1 MAIYHLSTT
10 IITRSTGRTA
20 IGAAAYMSCSEI
32 TSEYD
37 GIHHNYTRKQGLVFE
52 RIFLPD
58 CAPAAWADR
67 ATLWNAVEKAEKA
80 KDSRLARLVI
90 LALPVELNREQ
101 QIQLLSKYVEESFVE
116 QGMCAD
122 ACIHDTDG
130 HNPHAH
136 IMLTVRPLNPD
147 GTWQKKTEKEY
158 LCARD
163 GEEGGFT
170 AAEFVQAQ
178 QEGWEKQY
186 PYQVGKKK
194 VYMTSSEAQEKNLV
208 RASKNP
214 KCTRYGRQNPISER
228 WNSEEQLLAWREA
241 WATAANQALE
251 QNRREERIDHRSHA
265 ARGLD
270 EQPTIHEGVEAQAME
285 RKGFVSDRCELNRQ
299 IRRDNVLL
307 RELKVLVASLVEAAK
322 NAISIL
328 AEKLAAI
335 WQRMVE
341 LEYLNLEL
349 VDEQAQVRA
358 ELKPVLNLYN
368 EYMRIEQEIGYKKME
383 LSGLQEQRK
392 KLPITELGRRRK
404 LGQEIDAKKDEIQ
417 SWERNK
423 AYFYRAHSDLDEEK
437 MRGIEKQVQAGSKRL
452 EVLIGTKRN
461 NQGIL
466 QKLETQYQE
475 AMQGSEIPNND
486 DFKEALIHLREEK
499 QEQLEQRL
507 KTQIGGRLMTFRF
520 TEAIQ
525 RVAVRLGEIAS
536 REGKETRRTS
546 VISILKDMESKPG
559 NGKESSRGKPVR

>member
-1 MAIYHLSTT
+1 
-10 IITRSTGRTA
+10 
-20 IGAAAYMSCSEI
+20 MSCSEI

-52 RIFLPD
+52 RVFLP
-58 CAPAAWADR
+58 AYVPAAWANR
-67 ATLWNAVEKAEKA
+67 AKLWNAVEEAEKA

-101 QIQLLSKYVEESFVE
+101 QMRLLSKYVRENFVE

-122 ACIHDTDG
+122 VCIHDIDG

-136 IMLTVRPLNPD
+136 VMLTVRPLNPD

-163 GEEGGFT
+163 GEECGFT
-170 AAEFVQAQ
+170 AVEFVQAQ
-178 QEGWEKQY
+178 QNGWEKQY

-228 WNSEEQLLAWREA
+228 WNSEEQLRAWREA

-251 QNRREERIDHRSHA
+251 QNGREERIDHRSHA

-299 IRRDNVLL
+299 IRRGNALL
-307 RELKVLVASLVEAAK
+307 RELKALVASLVEAAK
-322 NAISIL
+322 NAVSIL
-328 AEKLAAI
+328 AEKLAAL

-341 LEYLNLEL
+341 VEYWNLEL
-349 VDEQAQVRA
+349 TDKQAQVRA

-368 EYMRIEQEIGYKKME
+368 EYMRIEQEINHRKTE

-392 KLPITELGRRRK
+392 ELPITELGKRRK
-404 LGQEIDAKKDEIQ
+404 LGQEIDAKKNEIQ
-417 SWERNK
+417 NWERNK

-437 MRGIEKQVQAGSKRL
+437 IRSMGKQVQAGKKQL
-452 EVLIGTKRN
+452 EALSSTKRE

-466 QKLETQYQE
+466 QELETQYQE
-475 AMQGSEIPNND
+475 EMKESEIPNND

-499 QEQLEQRL
+499 QEQLIQRL
-507 KTQIGGRLMTFRF
+507 MARIGRHFVAFRF

-525 RVAVRLGEIAS
+525 KVAVRLDEIAS
-536 REGKETRRTS
+536 RERNETGRAS
-546 VISILKDMESKPG
+546 VIGVLRDMDSKPR
-559 NGKESSRGKPVR
+559 NRKESSRGKPIR

>member
-37 GIHHNYTRKQGLVFE
+37 GIHHNYTKKQGLVYE
-52 RIFLPD
+52 RVFLPD

-67 ATLWNAVEKAEKA
+67 ATLWNAVEEAEKA

-101 QIQLLSKYVEESFVE
+101 QIQLLSKYVQENFAE

-122 ACIHDTDG
+122 VCIHDTDG

-136 IMLTVRPLNPD
+136 VMLTVRPLNPD

-158 LCARD
+158 LCVRD
-163 GEEGGFT
+163 GEERGFT
-170 AAEFVQAQ
+170 ATEFAQAQ
-178 QEGWEKQY
+178 QDGWEKQY

-194 VYMTSSEAQEKNLV
+194 VYMTAPEAQEKNLI

-228 WNSEEQLLAWREA
+228 WNSEEQLQAWREA

-251 QNRREERIDHRSHA
+251 QSGREERIDHRSHA

-285 RKGFVSDRCELNRQ
+285 RKGFASDRCEMNRQ
-299 IRRDNVLL
+299 IRKDNALL
-307 RELKVLVASLVEAAK
+307 RELKALVASLVEATKSAV
-322 NAISIL
+322 SIL
-328 AEKLAAI
+328 AEKLAAL
-335 WQRMVE
+335 WLRMVE
-341 LEYLNLEL
+341 VEYLNLEL
-349 VDEQAQVRA
+349 ADEQTQVRA

-368 EYMRIEQEIGYKKME
+368 EYMRIEQEIDHKKME
-383 LSGLQEQRK
+383 LARLQEQRK
-392 KLPITELGRRRK
+392 KLPITELGKRRK
-404 LGQEIDAKKDEIQ
+404 LGQEIDAKKEEIQ

-423 AYFYRAHSDLDEEK
+423 AYFYRAHSKLDEEK
-437 MRGIEKQVQAGSKRL
+437 VRSMGKQVQAGQKQL
-452 EVLIGTKRN
+452 EVLTSAKQN
-461 NQGIL
+461 NQGML

-475 AMQGSEIPNND
+475 AIQESEIPNND
-486 DFKEALIHLREEK
+486 DFKEALIQLREEK
-499 QEQLEQRL
+499 REQLAQRL
-507 KTQIGGRLMTFRF
+507 NARIGGQFTPFRF

-525 RVAVRLGEIAS
+525 KVAVRLGEITS
-536 REGKETRRTS
+536 RERKETGRAS
-546 VISILKDMESKPG
+546 VIGILKEVDSKPE
-559 NGKESSRGKPVR
+559 NRKKSSQGKPIR